1 QDVLT
6 VLHRRRSRV
15 RVQGY
20 EAMSSVT
27 LFQLLFRYHSFASKY
42 NFDLTSKTAMLKS
55 FLEWSFKSSLPVII
69 EIMSCTYQSLVA
81 MSFQSR
87 HRDEFQSR
95 FFSICS

>member
-1 QDVLT
+1 MVSCQPEIDAVGTIYSGFGHSDHPQDVLT

-69 EIMSCTYQSLVA
+69 EIMSCT
-81 MSFQSR
+81 
-87 HRDEFQSR
+87 
-95 FFSICS
+95 